1 MSTDY
6 KKVKAIEQTNKKRF
20 LAVNPAL
27 TEDSGIYVLFRKD
40 EAGIKYAYVGQA
52 KHVLSRLAQHLT
64 QYQHI
69 DLSLKKHGL
78 YSKDNMYGWQVIQLN
93 FPERLLDE
101 KEQEYIV
108 RYANAG
114 FQLRNKTSGGQ
125 GKGKAQ
131 IDEYK
136 ASKGYR
142 EGIERG
148 RKTLAKELSAII
160 EKHLVVS
167 VKEEKRG
174 NKISIQ
180 QLEKFNELLRVD
192 D

>member
-6 KKVKAIEQTNKKRF
+6 RKVKAIEQTNKKRF

-27 TEDSGIYVLFRKD
+27 TEDSGIYILFRKD

-78 YSKDNMYGWQVIQLN
+78 YSKDNLYGWYVIQLN
-93 FPERLLDE
+93 YPERLLDE

-148 RKTLAKELSAII
+148 RKTLAKELSSII